1 MKEEMNPQ
9 PVIAL
14 VGPPNAGKT
23 TLFNYLS
30 GKNLKTVNYPGS
42 TIEYHVSEINARFN
56 CNGLLLDS
64 PGIVSLIPNSP
75 DEEVTVNSIFSH
87 PKYGE
92 PDIVI
97 VTLDSSQLSRHLL
110 LLKELH
116 SANFKVIAALTMGDV
131 LAEKGLMIDDKTLT
145 ELSGID
151 AVNIDARNGKGI
163 DKLISV
169 IRKKLKSEKRI
180 PRKENI
186 EIWRDVKYLIE
197 AYRNIEEIENK
208 VIVPIRK
215 VDNKS
220 LEKADAKLS
229 VIQPEISDE
238 AKILPTQKTLRM
250 DKVLLHPVWGLVIF
264 FLVMA
269 ITFTSIFWAAVP
281 LMDLVDLG
289 FAALNNLVINIW
301 GHTWLT
307 DLVADGIINGT
318 GAVAIFV
325 PQIMIL
331 FLILGFL
338 EDTGY
343 LARSAMLIDKPLS
356 KIGLNGRSFV
366 PLLSGFACAVPAML
380 AARTIA
386 NRRERMITIFII
398 PLISCSARLP
408 VYILL
413 LSFLTPRGELWIA
426 GLGLA
431 AIYIFSIAIS
441 LTVAAIIN
449 KMNKKIIRAEDNSS
463 FIIELP
469 SYKMPKFSVVMH
481 NTYLST
487 KEYINKAGPVILT
500 FSIILWFLTY
510 FPNIHPD
517 VQKDNLSKKE
527 SSQLVVSERLES
539 SYAADLGKVIEPVM
553 KPLGLDWRV
562 GVSLITTF
570 AAREVFVSSMALIFK
585 VTEKE
590 ERLQHSIITAMR
602 KATINGTNEKLFTPS
617 KIIGLIV
624 FFIFALQCI
633 STIAVSRKETGSW
646 RIPLLQ
652 LTIYSS
658 VAYILAFIT
667 IHGLQFL
674 GIP

>member
-42 TIEYHVSEINARFN
+42 TIEYHVSEINARFK

-75 DEEVTVNSIFSH
+75 DEEVTVNSIFNH

-116 SANFKVIAALTMGDV
+116 SADFKVIAALTMGDV
-131 LAEKGLMIDDKTLT
+131 LAEKGLMIDDKVLT

-151 AVNIDARNGKGI
+151 SVDN
-163 DKLISV
+163 LISV
-169 IRKKLKSEKRI
+169 IRKKLKSPKQI
-180 PRKENI
+180 PDKKNV
-186 EIWRDVKYLIE
+186 EIWRDIEHLIE
-197 AYRNIEEIENK
+197 AYGNIEEIENK
-208 VIVPIRK
+208 VLIPIQEINREK
-215 VDNKS
+215 
-220 LEKADAKLS
+220 LEKADAKLK
-229 VIQPEISDE
+229 VIQPQITDE
-238 AKILPTQKTLRM
+238 AKILPTQKTLKI
-250 DKVLLHPVWGLVIF
+250 DKLLLHPIWGLIIF

-269 ITFTSIFWAAVP
+269 LTFTSIFWAAVP

-301 GHTWLT
+301 GHSWVT
-307 DLVADGIINGT
+307 DLIADGIINGT

-356 KIGLNGRSFV
+356 RIGLNGRSFV
-366 PLLSGFACAVPAML
+366 PMLSGFACAVPAMM

-408 VYILL
+408 VYVLL
-413 LSFLTPRGELWIA
+413 LSFLTPKDKLWIA

-431 AIYIFSIAIS
+431 AIYIFSIVIS
-441 LTVAAIIN
+441 LTVASILN
-449 KMNKKIIRAEDNSS
+449 KLNKKIIRAEDNSS

-487 KEYINKAGPVILT
+487 KEYINKAGPIILT

-517 VQKDNLSKKE
+517 VPKDELSKKE
-527 SSQLVVSERLES
+527 YSQLVVSERLEG
-539 SYAADLGKVIEPVM
+539 SYAADLGKIIEPLM
-553 KPLGLDWRV
+553 KPLELDWRV

-590 ERLQHSIITAMR
+590 KRLQHSIITAMR
-602 KATINGTNEKLFTPS
+602 KAKINGTNEKLFTPS

-652 LTIYSS
+652 LTTYSS
-658 VAYILAFIT
+658 VAYILAFLI

-674 GIP
+674 GVP